1 MKYNVK
7 AYQVI
12 NGRFL
17 FIGQFGE
24 VEDLEALRK
33 ELGNN
38 EKKIIFTY
46 EDSSKF

>member
-17 FIGQFGE
+17 FIGQFGD

-33 ELGNN
+33 ELSNN
-38 EKKIIFTY
+38 EKKIRFTY
-46 EDSSKF
+46 DEN